1 MKRHCDSAKH
11 KNALV
16 GVSAQPKI
24 SSVMATVSESEKV
37 LRSELYFARFV
48 AKHNLPFATADHFTQ
63 LCHYNNKYYRLCITC
78 IYKVSL
84 YVVLIITYSRCQK
97 FISIKENGENSRK
110 F

>member
-1 MKRHCDSAKH
+1 MVKRHCDSAKH

-24 SSVMATVSESEKV
+24 SFIMATVSESEKV
-37 LRSELYFARFV
+37 LRSELYSSLV
-48 AKHNLPFATADHFTQ
+48 LLP
-63 LCHYNNKYYRLCITC
+63 NITC
-78 IYKVSL
+78 PSQLLTISLGYVIIIIILWTLCNMYKVLL
-84 YVVLIITYSRCQK
+84 YVVLIIAYSRCQK